1 MEFDA
6 LAQLVKDSL
15 PQNQPLDTAK
25 LESSFITQI
34 SNDVFPENCIRLD
47 VSQARNPYE
56 KDAENNRVIVRG
68 KGVDLPFQGL
78 DSEVQFYLH
87 GNEAALTW
95 TATGNSEWTLGA
107 AFPSLQSTIC
117 DDIRF
122 SNAPPP
128 QIILNSHD
136 ETPTTHQGI
145 FFSGTIDIS
154 AMTGGLAGMLGIM
167 NLKISGPVILKENGS
182 SLEKIDFTA
191 PDITNINLGI
201 AMVARLSFAVTNLLI
216 YNTLRKRYFVAPYI
230 LLSTE
235 IPFKAQNT
243 SHPIPVSVRLV
254 DLEADLR
261 FSADPTELINA
272 GLDEIRSLANNSD
285 LKSFKL
291 PDKFHIEDLLKF
303 NEFFFDFNLQAKE
316 VTLIG
321 IEVESAHP
329 WPIFHLEAS
338 QQDLVIQRVA
348 LAFRLF
354 DPFGA
359 KNTSLT
365 LSGEVVFGKADKD
378 PGVLVFHASY
388 PDWSYRAA

>member
-25 LESSFITQI
+25 LESSSITQI

-56 KDAENNRVIVRG
+56 EDAENNRVIVRG

-95 TATGNSEWTLGA
+95 TATGNSEWTLGT

-136 ETPTTHQGI
+136 ERPTTHQGI

-154 AMTGGLAGMLGIM
+154 AMTGGLARMLGIM

-201 AMVARLSFAVTNLLI
+201 ATVVRVSFAVTNLLI

-230 LLSTE
+230 LLDTE

-243 SHPIPVSVRLV
+243 SHPIPVSVGSLI
-254 DLEADLR
+254 LR
-261 FSADPTELINA
+261 QIYDS
-272 GLDEIRSLANNSD
+272 
-285 LKSFKL
+285 
-291 PDKFHIEDLLKF
+291 
-303 NEFFFDFNLQAKE
+303 
-316 VTLIG
+316 V
-321 IEVESAHP
+321 
-329 WPIFHLEAS
+329 
-338 QQDLVIQRVA
+338 
-348 LAFRLF
+348 
-354 DPFGA
+354 
-359 KNTSLT
+359 LT
-365 LSGEVVFGKADKD
+365 QLN
-378 PGVLVFHASY
+378 
-388 PDWSYRAA
+388 